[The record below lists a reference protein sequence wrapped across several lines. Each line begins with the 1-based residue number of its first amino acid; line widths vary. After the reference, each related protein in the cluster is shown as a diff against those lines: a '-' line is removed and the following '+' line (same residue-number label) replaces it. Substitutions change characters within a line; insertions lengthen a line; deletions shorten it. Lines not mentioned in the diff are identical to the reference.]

1 MRFLVKRR
9 GDVLEVLQ
17 KHAYKR
23 HLYERIAE
31 KDCELPPIIK
41 YDSVANNAAADAD
54 ITGFF
59 IRPTSNAIDLPLPA
73 RQSPLAAGMDLHAN
87 VTDPVCIKKGARV
100 LIPTGIKIALPIGY
114 EAQVRPRSGLAF
126 HFGVTVLNAPGTVDA
141 DYRGEIGVLLINL
154 GDKDFI
160 VRRGD
165 RIAQLVVARVEMMDF
180 TVVNTLP
187 DSLRGD
193 GGYGSTGVMRSCSEQ
208 SN

>member
-23 HLYERIAE
+23 HLTERAAE
-31 KDCELPPIIK
+31 KDCGLPPVVK
-41 YDSVANNAAADAD
+41 SAPVSNNTAADAD
-54 ITGFF
+54 MSGFF
-59 IRPTSNAIDLPLPA
+59 IRPTSNARDLPLPA

-87 VTDPVCIKKGARV
+87 ITDPVCVKKGARV

-141 DYRGEIGVLLINL
+141 DYRGELSVLLINL

-165 RIAQLVVARVEMMDF
+165 RIAQLVVAKVEMVDF
-180 TVVNTLP
+180 TVVDALP
-187 DSLRGD
+187 DSVRGD
-193 GGYGSTGVMRSCSEQ
+193 GGYGSTGVVR
-208 SN
+208 